1 MALLHTDPV
10 SRQRAA
16 ADVIDHT
23 QAALFYLAA
32 QTLVE
37 TDSRTKLFRWAG
49 SVVLAAFVLGAF
61 RVARLFAALLHFARR
76 TLFLYP
82 HLEENLKEHS
92 DGEVLGRLVA
102 KVELPRPNNP
112 GAVRGALDTT
122 TQNEG
127 ESEQSLCSLGSYRSE
142 ESSQSVW
149 KSNFGRP
156 TPSTRRCRR
165 DRVGSM
171 A

>member
-1 MALLHTDPV
+1 M
-10 SRQRAA
+10 
-16 ADVIDHT
+16 
-23 QAALFYLAA
+23 
-32 QTLVE
+32 
-37 TDSRTKLFRWAG
+37 
-49 SVVLAAFVLGAF
+49 
-61 RVARLFAALLHFARR
+61 
-76 TLFLYP
+76 FLYP